1 MCAKCFVEFV
11 HSPPGTPVPAAL
23 LEVDDAGNWIVPW
36 PPVSDEEA
44 GAAVP
49 SATASEAADPQGL
62 LAFSGCEG
70 VLAEEETAD
79 AGAVSC
85 SSCEGDFAAGARGMS
100 VAGAKPLSW
109 KWRKKLASL
118 AEGLQLI
125 AGLDL
130 RSDGKLDS
138 PTHAGSTGVSLQRLS
153 ESNEEV
159 DQQQDSGSDRDTHFN
174 PLSSPTLPA
183 DLATNFDRIAQA
195 EFEEAVAD
203 GLYLADPDFEWEPEG
218 AREGL

>member
-1 MCAKCFVEFV
+1 MCAKCFVEFI

-23 LEVDDAGNWIVPW
+23 LEVDDMGNWVVPW

-62 LAFSGCEG
+62 LVFSGCEG

-100 VAGAKPLSW
+100 VAGGMPLSW
-109 KWRKKLASL
+109 KWRKKLVGWITITL
-118 AEGLQLI
+118 V

-130 RSDGKLDS
+130 RSDGGIDS
-138 PTHAGSTGVSLQRLS
+138 PTHVGSTGVSLQRLS
-153 ESNEEV
+153 GHGGLM
-159 DQQQDSGSDRDTHFN
+159 QAIDSTTCSGTGRDTYLNRTRH
-174 PLSSPTLPA
+174 PSCVILVQLVRPGIGSSASTRA
-183 DLATNFDRIAQA
+183 HGHRHVLAAA
-195 EFEEAVAD
+195 
-203 GLYLADPDFEWEPEG
+203 GH
-218 AREGL
+218 

>member
-23 LEVDDAGNWIVPW
+23 LEVDDAGNWVVPL

-70 VLAEEETAD
+70 VLADEETAD

-85 SSCEGDFAAGARGMS
+85 SSCEGDFAAGSRGMP
-100 VAGAKPLSW
+100 VAGAMPLSW
-109 KWRKKLASL
+109 KWRKKLVGWITITISGCDGDVAEEIEILLPLDCLPASEMGFIQ
-118 AEGLQLI
+118 AI
-125 AGLDL
+125 
-130 RSDGKLDS
+130 DS
-138 PTHAGSTGVSLQRLS
+138 TTCSGVT
-153 ESNEEV
+153 
-159 DQQQDSGSDRDTHFN
+159 SGSGRDTYLTRTRHPSFKTYSIWSSWFVLASEVL
-174 PLSSPTLPA
+174 PLLEA
-183 DLATNFDRIAQA
+183 MAMGHVLAAA
-195 EFEEAVAD
+195 
-203 GLYLADPDFEWEPEG
+203 GH
-218 AREGL
+218 